1 MLHNDLYLKARN
13 LAEALAKEL
22 DTFKRLVVLGIG
34 NELRGD
40 DIAGVLVV
48 KKLKRSLKD
57 LKNVLIINCGTAP
70 ENFLSKVKAF
80 SPSHVLVID
89 AIDFKGEPGSVT
101 LYEAEKEMIE
111 SISTHRLS
119 VSLVRAYLE
128 ESGLKTKFFLIGIQ
142 PQNILLGTRIS
153 HEVNEA
159 VEMITKILEKII
171 KKTAS

>member
-1 MLHNDLYLKARN
+1 MLHNDLYLEARN

-22 DTFKRLVVLGIG
+22 DAFKRLVVLGIG

-48 KKLKRSLKD
+48 KKLKKVLKD
-57 LKNVLIINCGTAP
+57 LKNVLIVNCGTTP

-111 SISTHRLS
+111 SISTHRLP
-119 VSLVRAYLE
+119 VSLAKAYLE
-128 ESGLKTKFFLIGIQ
+128 KSGLEIKFFLIGIQ
-142 PQNILLGTRIS
+142 PQNILLGARIS
-153 HEVNEA
+153 HEVKEA
-159 VEMITKILEKII
+159 VEMIIKILEKII
-171 KKTAS
+171 KKAAS

>member
-1 MLHNDLYLKARN
+1 LKARN

-40 DIAGVLVV
+40 DTAGVLVV
-48 KKLKRSLKD
+48 KKLKRALKD

-89 AIDFKGEPGSVT
+89 AIDFKGESGSVI

-142 PQNILLGTRIS
+142 PKNILLGARIS

-159 VEMITKILEKII
+159 VEIITKILKKII
-171 KKTAS
+171 KKAAS